1 MPARLPQ
8 QPVRRAG
15 GVRRDPAAVRVR
27 PRRLAATGDH
37 KNQSFPA
44 RLKFALQGLAHGV
57 RAEAS
62 LRVQA
67 VSLAAAVVA
76 LLLLRP
82 AAVWWALVLLAAAVV
97 LSAELLN
104 TALEQLADELH
115 PQDSPGVRRAKDCAA
130 AAVLIASLGA
140 LAVAVALAVHLLR
153 R

>member
-44 RLKFALQGLAHGV
+44 RLKFALQGLAHALC
-57 RAEAS
+57 AEAS

-82 AAVWWALVLLAAAVV
+82 GPVWWALVLLAAAVV